1 MDPAGLWCL
10 GGRWGPE
17 TCPLLRPGQGIGVV
31 PSQGGLEK
39 TEGLH
44 SGRSCGW
51 GGEEGQSRL
60 GFRAYT
66 IPQLVQRRPGCLV
79 KMAFRPMV
87 VVSAG

>member
-1 MDPAGLWCL
+1 MDPAGLRCL

-17 TCPLLRPGQGIGVV
+17 TCPLLRPVQGIGVV

-79 KMAFRPMV
+79 KMAFQPMV